1 MANIAKIFV
10 IIVTYKG
17 HQWYER
23 CFTSLR
29 NSDYPVQT
37 IVIDNASNDGTV
49 EYIRENFPE
58 IHLIESKENLG
69 FGRAN
74 NIGMR
79 YALDHGCD
87 YVFLLNQDTWI
98 EPCSVSELVKIHQ
111 QYPEYGV
118 LSPMHVTADKKALS
132 IEIEDGKTDHANS
145 LLSDCYFQSLKDVYT
160 FKYINAA
167 AWLMTRKTLEIVGGF
182 DPIFF
187 LYGEDDNY
195 LQRMEFHGVKLGL
208 TPKIQI
214 IHDHQETEKNKTDKY
229 KSYMLEQSKL
239 VEYTNILKPFSTQK
253 YLLYLY
259 RKLMMSILFYDRLR
273 IRQLKNE
280 ITFFYKNRIG
290 IQQSRMVNKQEGSSW
305 LPRII

>member
-29 NSDYPVQT
+29 NSEYPVQT

-87 YVFLLNQDTWI
+87 YVFLLNQDAWL
-98 EPCSVSELVKIHQ
+98 EPNTLTELVRVSEK
-111 QYPEYGV
+111 YPEYGI
-118 LSPMHVTADKKALS
+118 LSPIHLNADKSS
-132 IEIEDGKTDHANS
+132 IEPH
-145 LLSDCYFQSLKDVYT
+145 LLSYIANDKIIDPTFVQDLYFNTVKEVYT
-160 FKYINAA
+160 SKYINAA
-167 AWLMTRKTLEIVGGF
+167 GWLLPKNTLNTIGGF
-182 DPIFF
+182 DPIF
-187 LYGEDDNY
+187 YHYEEDDDY
-195 LQRMEFHGVKLGL
+195 LNRVLYHGLKVGIVPAARMV
-208 TPKIQI
+208 
-214 IHDHQETEKNKTDKY
+214 HDHREGSSALSNGQLTIRRQQYLLVRFTNLNEQESYAKYQCYQLRKVFGCFVRGHWLQMQIWWQDFRYLCKMKNRIIFSRD
-229 KSYMLEQSKL
+229 Q
-239 VEYTNILKPFSTQK
+239 NILKQNT
-253 YLLYLY
+253 
-259 RKLMMSILFYDRLR
+259 
-273 IRQLKNE
+273 
-280 ITFFYKNRIG
+280 
-290 IQQSRMVNKQEGSSW
+290 W
-305 LPRII
+305 L

>member
-29 NSDYPVQT
+29 NSEYPVQT

-49 EYIRENFPE
+49 EYIREHFPE

-79 YALDHGCD
+79 YALDHGCE

-98 EPCSVSELVKIHQ
+98 EPSSINELVKIHQ

-118 LSPMHVTADKKALS
+118 LSPMHVTADKKALY

-167 AWLMTRKTLEIVGGF
+167 AWLMTRQTLETVGGF

-195 LQRMEFHGVKLGL
+195 LQRMEYHGVKLGL
-208 TPKIQI
+208 APKIQI
-214 IHDHQETEKNKTDKY
+214 THDHQNGERNNTNEKWHY
-229 KSYMLEQSKL
+229 RYIQSKL
-239 VEYTNILKPFSTQK
+239 VEYTNILKPLSIRGH
-253 YLLYLY
+253 LRYLY
-259 RKLMMSILFYDRLR
+259 RKWLVSLLLLDKQSMVQYHEEIRLLQNYKIQIQNSRKINSI
-273 IRQLKNE
+273 
-280 ITFFYKNRIG
+280 
-290 IQQSRMVNKQEGSSW
+290 KQPSW
-305 LPRII
+305 L

>member
-29 NSDYPVQT
+29 DSEYPVQT
-37 IVIDNASNDGTV
+37 IVIDNASKDGTV
-49 EYIRENFPE
+49 EYIREHFPE

-98 EPCSVSELVKIHQ
+98 EPTSITDLVRIHQ

-118 LSPMHVTADKKALS
+118 LSPMHVTADKKGLY

-167 AWLMTRKTLEIVGGF
+167 AWLMTRKTLETVGGF

-195 LQRMEFHGVKLGL
+195 LQRMEYHGVKLGL
-208 TPKIQI
+208 APKIRI
-214 IHDHQETEKNKTDKY
+214 THDHQKGERNNTNEY
-229 KSYMLEQSKL
+229 RLYRAEQSKL
-239 VEYTNILKPFSTQK
+239 AEYTNILKPLFTNR
-253 YLLYLY
+253 YLFYLY
-259 RKLMMSILFYDRLR
+259 RKLIVSLFLHD
-273 IRQLKNE
+273 QSKTKQVKNE
-280 ITFFYKNRIG
+280 ITFFKKYRKRI
-290 IQQSRMVNKQEGSSW
+290 QLSRINNKQKGSSW
-305 LPRII
+305 LKND

>member
-29 NSDYPVQT
+29 NSEYPVQT

-49 EYIRENFPE
+49 EYIREQFPE

-74 NIGMR
+74 NLGMR

-98 EPCSVSELVKIHQ
+98 EPNSISELVKIHQ

-118 LSPMHVTADKKALS
+118 LSPMHVTADKKALY
-132 IEIEDGKTDHANS
+132 IEIEDGKTNHANS
-145 LLSDCYFQSLKDVYT
+145 LLGDCYFQSLKDVYT

-167 AWLMTRKTLEIVGGF
+167 AWLMTRQTLETVGGF

-195 LQRMEFHGVKLGL
+195 LQRMEYHGVKLGL
-208 TPKIQI
+208 APKIQI
-214 IHDHQETEKNKTDKY
+214 THDHQNGERNNTNENRQYRTI
-229 KSYMLEQSKL
+229 QSKL
-239 VEYTNILKPFSTQK
+239 AEYTNILKPLSIRGH
-253 YLLYLY
+253 LGYLY
-259 RKLMMSILFYDRLR
+259 RKLLVSLFLFKKQSITQY
-273 IRQLKNE
+273 IEE
-280 ITFFYKNRIG
+280 IKLLQKYKLQ
-290 IQQSRMVNKQEGSSW
+290 IQNSRKINSIKQPSW
-305 LPRII
+305 L